1 MRWHG
6 AGAAMVDLALKILR
20 DDKPRFLTTVIGVAF
35 AVALV
40 YVQVG
45 LFVGLLASASVTI
58 EHMDADLWVV
68 AHDTPNV
75 DFANPFPETLV
86 GRVRSVPGVARA
98 DNLIVWFTTVA
109 LPGGAKESVVLYA
122 LRDFAR
128 WNLPWKVLEGD
139 PADLRRGPY
148 VFLDDSATRRFGP
161 FAVGEHREFS
171 GRRLKIIGRTG
182 EARSFTTSPVAFLDY
197 RLAQSLTPD
206 ELAGRAT
213 YIVAKLAPGADAGA
227 VAAEVRRRLP
237 YHDVHTRAGW
247 ARRSR
252 DYWIE
257 STGLGLTMFLTVSLG
272 CLVGVIVVAQTLY
285 TSTTE
290 HLAEFATV
298 KAIGGRDRDIYGV
311 ILEQASIAAC
321 LGYLVGSAATL
332 ALVPILARVDMPLV
346 VTPDL
351 AATIF
356 VGTLG
361 LCLLASAW
369 SFRRIAALDPAMVF
383 RG

>member
-1 MRWHG
+1 MT
-6 AGAAMVDLALKILR
+6 VDLAVKILL
-20 DDKPRFLTTVIGVAF
+20 DDKARFLTTAAGVGF

-58 EHMDADLWVV
+58 DRCRADLWV
-68 AHDTPNV
+68 AARNTPNV

-98 DNLIVWFTTVA
+98 DNLVVWFATVA
-109 LPGGAKESVVLYA
+109 LPGGAKESAVIYGLDDPAYW
-122 LRDFAR
+122 D
-128 WNLPWKVLEGD
+128 LPWDVPEGD
-139 PADLRRGPY
+139 RADLRRGPY
-148 VFLDDSATRRFGP
+148 VLLDDSATRRFGP
-161 FAVGEHREFS
+161 FRVGDRREFS
-171 GRRLKIIGRTG
+171 GRRLKVIGRTAG
-182 EARSFTTSPVAFLDY
+182 ARSFTTSPIAFLGY
-197 RLAQSLTPD
+197 RLAQSLSPG
-206 ELAGRAT
+206 ELDRQTTYVLIKLEPRAD
-213 YIVAKLAPGADAGA
+213 PRA

-237 YHDVHTRAGW
+237 YHDVHTRAEW
-247 ARRSR
+247 SRRSR
-252 DYWIE
+252 DYWVE
-257 STGLGLTMFLTVSLG
+257 STGLGLTMFLTVALG

-311 ILEQASIAAC
+311 IIEQASIAAC
-321 LGYLVGSAATL
+321 LGYLLGSAATL
-332 ALVPILARVDMPLV
+332 ACVPALARIDMPLAIG
-346 VTPDL
+346 PEL

-356 VGTLG
+356 LGTLG

-369 SFRRIAALDPAMVF
+369 SFRRIAALDPATVF